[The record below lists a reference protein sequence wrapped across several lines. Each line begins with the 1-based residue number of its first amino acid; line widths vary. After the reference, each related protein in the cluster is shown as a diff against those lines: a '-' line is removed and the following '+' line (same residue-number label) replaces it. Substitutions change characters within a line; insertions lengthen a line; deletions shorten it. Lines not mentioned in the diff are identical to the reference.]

1 MRYLRETANLPL
13 TLEADPTNTIH
24 WWADASFAVHP
35 DMKSHTGAVLSLG
48 RGAVYTMSTRQ
59 KLNTKS
65 STEAELV
72 AVDDAMPNV
81 AWTRNFL
88 IAQGIIIPDT
98 VIYQDNQS
106 AILLE
111 RNGQKS
117 SGKRTRHLD
126 IRYYYVTDC
135 ISKKELRIEYCPTA
149 EMLADI
155 LTKPLQGSLF
165 RQLRDRLLNIQ
176 SFQYDSPSSDLQECV
191 GAPDTLDTHSTHDTD
206 TTVWQT
212 DHDDSQPLNNG
223 EEHQEWILVK
233 GRKSKPKEQP
243 HGLREDQL
251 PSHSCL
257 QVLSY

>member
-1 MRYLRETANLPL
+1 MRYLRETATLPL
-13 TLEADPTNTIH
+13 TLEADPSNTLH
-24 WWADASFAVHP
+24 WWVDASFAVHP

-48 RGAVYTMSTRQ
+48 RGALYTMSTRQ

-88 IAQGIIIPDT
+88 IAQGINIPDT
-98 VIYQDNQS
+98 VVYQDNQS

-117 SGKRTRHLD
+117 SGKRTRHLN

-135 ISKKELRIEYCPTA
+135 VSNKELRIEYCPTT

-165 RQLRDRLLNIQ
+165 RTLRDRLLNIQ

-191 GAPDTLDTHSTHDTD
+191 EAPDIQDTHGTHDTD
-206 TTVWQT
+206 TVRQT
-212 DHDDSQPLNNG
+212 DNDDSQPQVNG
-223 EEHQEWILVK
+223 EDQGWNLVRGK
-233 GRKSKPKEQP
+233 KSKPKQ
-243 HGLREDQL
+243 HGLKEDQL
-251 PSHSCL
+251 LSHSCL